1 MHVGRDPHQE
11 VARFAVWLY
20 DQVPYGGKRKHD
32 TASLRGVTIAGY
44 ISAARKQLELR
55 TDERLI
61 YTTKSRELLRRL
73 KALPAPVRFK
83 EPIPLE
89 VVLALLNDT
98 DLSIGIR
105 AAVALAW
112 FLTLRLGESM
122 LSQLTEVYNS
132 ARTTQ
137 RGDVDFVTDAGG
149 VVVSV
154 RITTRGAKNDPYNEG
169 GVKVLCKATQPGAL
183 CPVALFMEYWQIT
196 ERLGFETDQPLIRHP
211 DGRLVTTQQVR
222 KQIKRHAQLLG
233 YNPDW
238 FGNHSTRIQGATR
251 MLAANVPMQTMLKQG
266 NWKTD
271 RGIMPYMRHS
281 GEMQRTVSNALALQP
296 RSTSQRN
303 VDSVAES
310 QLFCRSKRS
319 VAMYPTVLAP
329 SLHLPRPRL

>member
-149 VVVSV
+149 VVAL
-154 RITTRGAKNDPYNEG
+154 RHGAPKTTRTTRAVSRFCARRRSRGQYAQW
-169 GVKVLCKATQPGAL
+169 LSSCQWST
-183 CPVALFMEYWQIT
+183 
-196 ERLGFETDQPLIRHP
+196 
-211 DGRLVTTQQVR
+211 GRS
-222 KQIKRHAQLLG
+222 H
-233 YNPDW
+233 
-238 FGNHSTRIQGATR
+238 
-251 MLAANVPMQTMLKQG
+251 
-266 NWKTD
+266 
-271 RGIMPYMRHS
+271 
-281 GEMQRTVSNALALQP
+281 
-296 RSTSQRN
+296 
-303 VDSVAES
+303 
-310 QLFCRSKRS
+310 
-319 VAMYPTVLAP
+319 
-329 SLHLPRPRL
+329 

>member
-1 MHVGRDPHQE
+1 
-11 VARFAVWLY
+11 LY

-98 DLSIGIR
+98 ELSIGIR

-137 RGDVDFVTDAGG
+137 RGDVDFVTDASG

-196 ERLGFETDQPLIRHP
+196 ARLGFETDQPLIRHP

-319 VAMYPTVLAP
+319 VAMYPAVLAP